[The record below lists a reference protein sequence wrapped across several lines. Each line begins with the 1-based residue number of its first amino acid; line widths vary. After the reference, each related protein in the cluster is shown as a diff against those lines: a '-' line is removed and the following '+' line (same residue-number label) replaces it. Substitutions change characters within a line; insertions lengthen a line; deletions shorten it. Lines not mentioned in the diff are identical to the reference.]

1 MLVDFA
7 RNWAFNSVLRHLVTA
22 LIVVSMLASTTV
34 AAYAAGGLSGNLNGV
49 VVSDQGAPLAGV
61 TVSLSAASGTLTQVT
76 DAQGAFHFLSVV
88 TDTYTLA
95 LTKGGYSPRSMAGIT
110 IIGDGSVDLGRLI
123 LAKALTTIATVRSTA
138 TNSSFHPD
146 QTTDSYAITGQRVQQ
161 VLGNKY
167 STNEA
172 ELIQSAPGVIQSF
185 DSGSMGGGL
194 SIRGSLAVELGYEY
208 DGIPFS
214 APFFNE
220 NGSQGFVNGI
230 NGGTGGEIQ
239 VVPGAGDPTQGNI
252 GAGTIN
258 TIVPRGT
265 YPGSG
270 DIDTEVGGPFY
281 NHTLNFDYGFAT
293 PNGKFSNYVSISA
306 TRYVPSFGPPN
317 VDPAVFGA
325 YFGTSLGV
333 HNDIVDNMVF
343 KFGKNNNQSFQILG
357 RVANLEAYNGLGGLS
372 NLSYVQGNPGFL
384 GFFAQ
389 FLDPNNTAGGNA
401 YVASLIPN
409 MPYSPQNP
417 NGSVTQP
424 EITTENPLN
433 LLKFA
438 YTNNLNSTTFLSLT
452 AYNWSLFQGGTNYTN
467 FQNAGFFG
475 TGSTVIGGT
484 RTGEIAQLVH
494 QFGEY
499 NTVTLEGDYNNS
511 KPYWT
516 SQTPGLDLYGLL
528 LTNPSLGSPNAIDWQ
543 LPANTNA
550 PISATNA
557 CPSGPSGCYI
567 YNYLFT
573 SGKWTGKMPQIP
585 NAGINYHG
593 TDQQIWGVGLRDQ
606 YSPSDR
612 LHLDLGLRIDG
623 ENNRF
628 GPTPYGN
635 TTTSD
640 VSPASLS
647 NAFVKPSALEPRLA
661 VAYQLGQND
670 AVRFSYGRSVQ
681 FFFGQTLGT
690 PWDLSGISPLLASIP
705 AKPAALPNCGSGF
718 HGPGTGYTQNP
729 GITNADNPNGGYF
742 FPCTSYAAQLFWGLD
757 QNLDAPDLGGFGPPT
772 YSNFDVG
779 YTHRFTRGA
788 MNGWS
793 TKLTAYTERG
803 FNVEQNVLLL
813 NGPPNPITGQSSA
826 SVFTTTAS
834 GIEKKFGIEAQLT
847 TPDVRDGH
855 AGVSGFL
862 TFDYINALSNT
873 PPVAGSNNLP
883 IMAGQLLLTGQMFKA
898 GYVPPVSGV
907 LGLTY
912 HFKDGITITP
922 TLFAN
927 GGFPFGVG
935 QSSIGFVNGQ
945 LMNTPETNY
954 GAPNLPYAGA
964 SGPGNAYNA
973 SYYVDPQVPG
983 GYLAPNIAASRG
995 YAEPKIAGNKLTP
1008 AELFANLDIE
1018 VPISKK
1024 ATLGF
1029 QVFNLT
1035 DNHYGF
1041 PGINTQYQP
1050 VANGVAGPATGQ
1062 LANAN
1067 PYNANTYTVG
1077 AANEYYQA
1085 GSTLPF
1091 YNSLYGVGTSFN
1103 VYFRTKI

>member
-1 MLVDFA
+1 MHVEIA
-7 RNWAFNSVLRHLVTA
+7 RHRAFVALFRHLITA
-22 LIVVSMLASTTV
+22 LVVVSMLASTTV
-34 AAYAAGGLSGNLNGV
+34 ASYAAGGTRGDLNGTV
-49 VVSDQGAPLAGV
+49 VTRQGAPIAGV
-61 TVSLSAASGTLTQVT
+61 TVGLTAASATFTQVT
-76 DAQGAFHFLSVV
+76 DARGEFRFLGVV

-95 LTKGGYSPRSMAGIT
+95 LTKDGFDSRSLPGVT
-110 IIGDGSVDLGRLI
+110 IIGDGSVDVG
-123 LAKALTTIATVRSTA
+123 KLTLTKTLETIATVRSAA
-138 TNSSFHPD
+138 TNSSFHPT
-146 QTTDSYAITGQRVQQ
+146 QTTDSYSISGQRVQQ
-161 VLGNKY
+161 ALGNAY
-167 STNEA
+167 SNNEA
-172 ELIQSAPGVIQSF
+172 QLIQSAPGVIQAY
-185 DSGSMGGGL
+185 DMGSGAGGL
-194 SIRGSLAVELGYEY
+194 SIRGSLAVELGYQY

-230 NGGTGGEIQ
+230 NGGSGGGIQ
-239 VVPGAGDPTQGNI
+239 VVPGAGDPTQGNV
-252 GAGTIN
+252 GGGTIN

-270 DIDTEVGGPFY
+270 DIDAEVGGPFY
-281 NHTLNFDYGFAT
+281 SHNLTFDYGMAT
-293 PNGKFSNYVSISA
+293 ANGKFSNYISIQGS
-306 TRYVPSFGPPN
+306 RYVPSYGPPN
-317 VDPAVFGA
+317 ADPAIFGA
-325 YFGTSLGV
+325 YFGTSLAV

-357 RVANLEAYNGLGGLS
+357 RVANLETYNGLGGLS
-372 NLSYVQGNPGFL
+372 NLSYVQSNAGFL

-401 YVASLIPN
+401 YVASLIPT
-409 MPYSPQNP
+409 MPYSPGNATT
-417 NGSVTQP
+417 VTQP
-424 EITTENPLN
+424 EITNENPLN

-438 YTNNLNSTTFLSLT
+438 YTNNLNSTTFLSLS
-452 AYNWSLFQGGTNYTN
+452 AYNWGLFQGGTNYTN

-475 TGSTVIGGT
+475 TGSQIIGGT
-484 RTGEIAQLVH
+484 RTGYIGQLVH

-528 LTNPSLGSPNAIDWQ
+528 LTNPNLGSPNAIDWQ

-550 PISATNA
+550 AIGAGNP
-557 CPSGPSGCYI
+557 CPTAGGCYI

-585 NAGINYHG
+585 NAGINYHN
-593 TDQQIWGVGLRDQ
+593 TDQQMWGVALRDQ
-606 YSPSDR
+606 FSPNDR
-612 LHLDLGLRIDG
+612 LHLDLGIRMDG
-623 ENNRF
+623 EQNKF

-647 NAFVKPSALEPRLA
+647 NDFLRPRDLEPRLA
-661 VAYQLGQND
+661 VAYQMGQND

-690 PWDLSGISPLLASIP
+690 PWDMSGVSSLLASIP
-705 AKPAALPNCGSGF
+705 AKPAAIPICGSGY
-718 HGPGTGYTQNP
+718 HGPGTGYVQNP

-742 FPCTSYAAQLFWGLD
+742 FPCTSYAASLFWGLD

-779 YTHRFTRGA
+779 YTHRFTKGV

-834 GIEKKFGIEAQLT
+834 GKEKKFGIEAQLT
-847 TPDVRDGH
+847 TPDIHEGQ

-862 TFDYINALSNT
+862 TFDYINALTNT
-873 PPVAGSNNLP
+873 PPVAGSSNLP
-883 IMAGQLLLTGQMFKA
+883 IMAGQLLLTGQYFKA
-898 GYVPPVSGV
+898 GYVPPVSAV

-912 HFKDGITITP
+912 HFKRGITITP

-927 GGFPFGVG
+927 GGYPFGVG
-935 QSSIGFVNGQ
+935 QSSIGYVNGL

-964 SGPGNAYNA
+964 SGPGNPYNA

-983 GYLAPNIAASRG
+983 GYLNPNIAASRG

-1008 AELFANLDIE
+1008 KELFANLDIE

-1024 ATLGF
+1024 ATIGF

-1050 VANGVAGPATGQ
+1050 VATGVAGPATGQ

-1067 PYNANTYTVG
+1067 PLSPNYTVG
-1077 AANEYYQA
+1077 AANEYYPA

-1091 YNSLYGVGTSFN
+1091 YNPNYGPGMSFN